1 MVIFLGCDWKILIHI
16 DYLYLKMVVGT
27 VTVIINNGCIKKKS
41 NFDFKTFSSNF

>member
-1 MVIFLGCDWKILIHI
+1 MAIFLGCDRKILIHI

-41 NFDFKTFSSNF
+41 NFDFKTLSSNF